1 MRSRRRS
8 QACRPRSR
16 WPTNSPRNC
25 RISAWRT
32 TCLSA
37 DNRARVAMY
46 EFAYNEV
53 IEDSRQTM
61 RARERQA
68 MDRVIAMLRAAGEKG
83 PGSRERIE
91 ALFYLCRLWMIFLN
105 DLNDPSN
112 ELPDQLRGGIIS
124 IGIWMMKEIE
134 RVRSGQTDDLTPMI
148 EINQLI
154 RDGLK

>member
-1 MRSRRRS
+1 
-8 QACRPRSR
+8 
-16 WPTNSPRNC
+16 
-25 RISAWRT
+25 
-32 TCLSA
+32 
-37 DNRARVAMY
+37 
-46 EFAYNEV
+46 
-53 IEDSRQTM
+53 
-61 RARERQA
+61 
-68 MDRVIAMLRAAGEKG
+68 
-83 PGSRERIE
+83 
-91 ALFYLCRLWMIFLN
+91 MIFLN